1 MCMLHTKQ
9 QIPVCLYLALG
20 IFIDFLNS
28 CFLNFPRSMRGIS
41 TFII

>member
-1 MCMLHTKQ
+1 MGMLHTKQ
-9 QIPVCLYLALG
+9 QKLVCLYLALR
-20 IFIDFLNS
+20 IFIEFLTS